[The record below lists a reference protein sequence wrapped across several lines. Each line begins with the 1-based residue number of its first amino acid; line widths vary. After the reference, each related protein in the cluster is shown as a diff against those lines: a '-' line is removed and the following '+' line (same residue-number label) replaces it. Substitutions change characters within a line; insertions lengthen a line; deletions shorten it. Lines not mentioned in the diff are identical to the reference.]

1 MLKVDERVGAS
12 QPTLNEW
19 ASRALGLPEVRV
31 QVRLRGNNLY
41 LLCEG
46 TPCPD
51 VSFAVRGFARA
62 LAATPLETLRQPDQP
77 RIYQIFLSGRE
88 FGHNRPDWTVRLDPH
103 QLDRYLDQDPPPAPA
118 EISTPAPALAI
129 PAPSSAP
136 ALHGPD
142 TSEPHQLQPPAAT
155 GTPEP
160 PRSGQG
166 KGRKRASRPQTP
178 EAQADAIARHL
189 SESLTPLGIAVR
201 CSIKE
206 FEPAPTAKPDS
217 AQSSLAHLAQP
228 APQSRKRLWVVCES
242 AYSPEPSL
250 LEEPI
255 VRRLRA
261 LLDTPVGE
269 FLKEFKSASIVGRV
283 SGEAKPE
290 WVVRVNL
297 TPAEELLR
305 AWARWGD
312 VQAIAALLNRALASQ
327 KVAVRAALQESTLHL
342 LCSAGDRSPSPSAGA
357 PDKHPV
363 VAAVLPVLQS
373 ISPQGIHATTIYG
386 VRASERHSDSQLF
399 ISAETLLAQE
409 ESPVWIHWLDLPAA
423 KDPAKAETALELA
436 KRGDIAALTFLLD
449 RVIHSNLNAKLAT
462 GGIQVQVLQKGDLLH
477 VIADASVCP
486 QQSRVGPPVARF
498 LRQLQLPGITGLRVY
513 GRRAG
518 AKLPL
523 WRYGADFVARPN
535 KVKAEPP
542 KELAAPVTGSGNL
555 LSEPG
560 ELVFRPDLKPEES
573 DAGESPTLPEKL
585 VEAVQ
590 LVLVRSQVFVPSN
603 PLARQVTPQGAWVA
617 LVWGTLGLLLTL
629 QTDWAIGALLR
640 SRFNQV
646 SPEAIAQKP
655 GNVNTDMP
663 APTVSVPLPQIE
675 LSKSKTDD
683 RSVFNASGFTE
694 QGESEV
700 TIAGNCPTTGGDIDP
715 ERCVPESSDYPSFNS
730 RQLDGQVAIYQKY
743 LEEVGKPDIMIVG
756 SSRALRGVDPL
767 TLQKTLNEQGY
778 RGLKIF
784 NFGINGATAQVVD
797 LLLREILLPDQ
808 LPKLVLW
815 ADGARALNSGRVDV
829 TYNGI
834 ALSEGYKKLAKGKRP
849 VVTPQGVKSSDSG
862 ESAESA
868 SAGKPVAETFWRS
881 SYQEIGEWLNEKLAG
896 FSATYPRR
904 DLLKALLQQ
913 QLAQTLTSKS
923 LSLAPSPDEP
933 ASPQKEAS
941 DAETPAGNQVAVSVD
956 SNGFLPLPVRFNPTT
971 YYKKHPRVSG
981 SFDAD
986 YESFQV
992 AGRQTAAFKT
1002 VLQFLSE
1009 RQIPLVFVNVPLT
1022 ADYLDAARQQYEQEF
1037 REHMV
1042 RLSMEQKFIFR
1053 DLSELWPAQNE
1064 FFSDP
1069 SHLNRYGGYEVSK
1082 RLGQDPIIPWPSADG
1097 GVERRE

>member
-12 QPTLNEW
+12 SQPTLNEW
-19 ASRALGLPEVRV
+19 ASSALGLPEVRV

-51 VSFAVRGFARA
+51 VSFAVPKFARA
-62 LAATPLETLRQPDQP
+62 LAANPLETLRTPDQP

-88 FGHNRPDWTVRLDPH
+88 FGHNRPDWTVRLDTH
-103 QLDRYLDQDPPPAPA
+103 QLDRYLERDKPTAPA
-118 EISTPAPALAI
+118 MPEPPTPAPALSA
-129 PAPSSAP
+129 ASSASDQP
-136 ALHGPD
+136 ALE
-142 TSEPHQLQPPAAT
+142 TSGTQLQPPAAT
-155 GTPEP
+155 GTLEP
-160 PRSGQG
+160 PRSGQV
-166 KGRKRASRPQTP
+166 KVGRRASRHQTP
-178 EAQADAIARHL
+178 EEQADAIARHL
-189 SESLTPLGIAVR
+189 SENLSPFGIAVR
-201 CSIKE
+201 CSVKE
-206 FEPAPTAKPDS
+206 FEPAPTGKPES
-217 AQSSLAHLAQP
+217 SQSSGALQATS
-228 APQSRKRLWVVCES
+228 APQSRKRLWVVCEG

-261 LLDTPVGE
+261 LLDTPLGE

-297 TPAEELLR
+297 TPPEAILR
-305 AWARWGD
+305 SWAGWGD
-312 VQAIAALLNRALASQ
+312 VQAIAALLNRALAPQ
-327 KVAVRAALQESTLHL
+327 KVAVKAALQESTLHL
-342 LCSAGDRSPSPSAGA
+342 LCSGKESSPTPRLSAPEKQLCLPA
-357 PDKHPV
+357 L
-363 VAAVLPVLQS
+363 LPVLQS
-373 ISPQGIHATTIYG
+373 IAPQGIHAATIYG
-386 VRASERHSDSQLF
+386 VKASENYSESQLF

-409 ESPVWIHWLDLPAA
+409 ESPVWIHWLDLPASSES
-423 KDPAKAETALELA
+423 AKAETALELA
-436 KRGDIAALTFLLD
+436 HRGDIAALTFLLD
-449 RVIHSNLNAKLAT
+449 RVINPNLNLKLAT
-462 GGIQVQVLQKGDLLH
+462 GGIMVQVLQKGDLLH

-486 QQSRVGPPVARF
+486 QQSLVGPPVARF

-518 AKLPL
+518 TKLPL

-542 KELAAPVTGSGNL
+542 KELAAPVTGGSYL

-560 ELVFRPDLKPEES
+560 ELVFRPTIKIEEG
-573 DAGESPTLPEKL
+573 DAGERKLEEKL

-590 LVLVRSQVFVPSN
+590 LVLVRSQMFVPNN
-603 PLARQVTPQGAWVA
+603 PLARQVTPQGAWVVA
-617 LVWGTLGLLLTL
+617 VWGALGLLLTL
-629 QTDWAIGALLR
+629 QADLVLEALLR
-640 SRFNQV
+640 SRFNQAD
-646 SPEAIAQKP
+646 PQAIAQKQE
-655 GNVNTDMP
+655 NVNYQLP

-675 LSKSKTDD
+675 LPKSKTDD
-683 RSVFNASGFTE
+683 RSVFNVSGFTQ
-694 QGESEV
+694 QGESEM
-700 TIAGNCPTTGGDIDP
+700 TIAGNCQIAGGEIDP
-715 ERCVPESSDYPSFNS
+715 RRCVPESSNYPSFNS
-730 RQLDGQVAIYQKY
+730 RQLDQQLAIYQKY
-743 LEEVGKPDIMIVG
+743 LEEVGRPDVMIVG
-756 SSRALRGVDPL
+756 SSRALRGVDPV
-767 TLQKTLNEQGY
+767 TLQKALNEQGY
-778 RGLKIF
+778 PGLKIF

-797 LLLREILLPDQ
+797 LLLREILQPEQ
-808 LPKLVLW
+808 LPKMILW

-834 ALSEGYKKLAKGKRP
+834 ALSQGYKRLASGKRP
-849 VVTPQGVKSSDSG
+849 VVTPGAAKSPQSG
-862 ESAESA
+862 ESAAAASA
-868 SAGKPVAETFWRS
+868 SKPVAETFWRS

-896 FSATYPRR
+896 LSRTYPRR
-904 DLLKALLQQ
+904 DQLKALLQQ

-923 LSLAPSPDEP
+923 LSMASSPELASQ
-933 ASPQKEAS
+933 QKEAT
-941 DAETPAGNQVAVSVD
+941 DAETAAGNQVVVSVD
-956 SNGFLPLPVRFNPTT
+956 SNGFLPLPVRFNPAI

-986 YESFQV
+986 YDSFQV

-1002 VLQFLSE
+1002 VLQFLSS

-1022 ADYLDAARQQYEQEF
+1022 EDYLDSARRRYEQEF

-1053 DLSELWPAQNE
+1053 DLSELWPTQNE

-1069 SHLNRYGGYEVSK
+1069 SHLNRYGAYEVSK

-1097 GVERRE
+1097 GVARRE

>member
-1 MLKVDERVGAS
+1 
-12 QPTLNEW
+12 
-19 ASRALGLPEVRV
+19 
-31 QVRLRGNNLY
+31 
-41 LLCEG
+41 
-46 TPCPD
+46 
-51 VSFAVRGFARA
+51 
-62 LAATPLETLRQPDQP
+62 
-77 RIYQIFLSGRE
+77 
-88 FGHNRPDWTVRLDPH
+88 
-103 QLDRYLDQDPPPAPA
+103 
-118 EISTPAPALAI
+118 
-129 PAPSSAP
+129 
-136 ALHGPD
+136 
-142 TSEPHQLQPPAAT
+142 
-155 GTPEP
+155 
-160 PRSGQG
+160 
-166 KGRKRASRPQTP
+166 
-178 EAQADAIARHL
+178 
-189 SESLTPLGIAVR
+189 VR
-201 CSIKE
+201 CSVKE
-206 FEPAPTAKPDS
+206 FEPAPTAFLESKQS
-217 AQSSLAHLAQP
+217 SGALQAQS
-228 APQSRKRLWVVCES
+228 APPSRKRLWVVCES

-297 TPAEELLR
+297 TPTEDLLR
-305 AWARWGD
+305 AWASWGD
-312 VQAIAALLNRALASQ
+312 VQAIAALLNRALAAQ
-327 KVAVRAALQESTLHL
+327 KVAVKAALQESTLHL
-342 LCSAGDRSPSPSAGA
+342 LCSRKESSPTPGLEA
-357 PDKHPV
+357 PDKHLC

-373 ISPQGIHATTIYG
+373 IAPQGIHAATIYG
-386 VRASERHSDSQLF
+386 VKASENYLESQLL

-409 ESPVWIHWLDLPAA
+409 ESPVWIHWLDLPAS
-423 KDPAKAETALELA
+423 KEPAKAETALELA
-436 KRGDIAALTFLLD
+436 YRGDIAALTFLLD
-449 RVIHSNLNAKLAT
+449 RVINSNLNLKLAT
-462 GGIQVQVLQKGDLLH
+462 GGIMVQVLQKGDLLH
-477 VIADASVCP
+477 VISDASVCP

-523 WRYGADFVARPN
+523 WRYGADFVARPS

-542 KELAAPVTGSGNL
+542 EELAAPVTGSGYL

-560 ELVFRPDLKPEES
+560 ELVFRPDLKPEEN
-573 DAGESPTLPEKL
+573 DAGEGKLQEKL

-617 LVWGTLGLLLTL
+617 VVWGTLGLLLTL
-629 QTDWAIGALLR
+629 QTDWVLGALLR
-640 SRFNQV
+640 SRFNQAD
-646 SPEAIAQKP
+646 PQALAQKP
-655 GNVNTDMP
+655 VNVNPQLP

-675 LSKSKTDD
+675 LPKSKTDD
-683 RSVFNASGFTE
+683 RSVFNASGFTQ

-700 TIAGNCPTTGGDIDP
+700 TIAGNCQTTGGDIDP

-730 RQLDGQVAIYQKY
+730 RQLDGQLAIYQKY
-743 LEEVGKPDIMIVG
+743 LEEVGRPDIMIVG

-767 TLQKTLNEQGY
+767 TLQKALNQEGY

-797 LLLREILLPDQ
+797 LLLREILQPDG

-834 ALSEGYKKLAKGKRP
+834 ALSEGYKRLASGKRP
-849 VVTPQGVKSSDSG
+849 VVTPKGAKSSESG
-862 ESAESA
+862 ESEAGA
-868 SAGKPVAETFWRS
+868 SAGLPVAETFWRS
-881 SYQEIGEWLNEKLAG
+881 SYQEIGTWLNERLAG

-904 DLLKALLQQ
+904 DQLKALLQQ
-913 QLAQTLTSKS
+913 QMAQTLTSKS
-923 LSLAPSPDEP
+923 LSIANSPDEP
-933 ASPQKEAS
+933 ASQQKEAA
-941 DAETPAGNQVAVSVD
+941 DAETPAGNQVVVSVD

-986 YESFQV
+986 YDSFQV

-1002 VLQFLSE
+1002 VLLFLSS

-1022 ADYLDAARQQYEQEF
+1022 EDYLDSARQRYEQEF

-1042 RLSMEQKFIFR
+1042 RLSMEQKFVFR

-1069 SHLNRYGGYEVSK
+1069 SHLNRFGAYEVSK

-1097 GVERRE
+1097 ETARRE

>member
-12 QPTLNEW
+12 SQPTLNEW
-19 ASRALGLPEVRV
+19 ASSALGLPEVRV

-62 LAATPLETLRQPDQP
+62 LAETPLETLRTPEQP

-88 FGHNRPDWTVRLDPH
+88 FGHNRPDWTVRLDPL
-103 QLDRYLDQDPPPAPA
+103 QLDRYLERDKP
-118 EISTPAPALAI
+118 
-129 PAPSSAP
+129 SAP
-136 ALHGPD
+136 ADISTLTPTPEIPVASSASPLPALDNPVTRSSG
-142 TSEPHQLQPPAAT
+142 TQLQPPAAT
-155 GTPEP
+155 GTQEP
-160 PRSGQG
+160 PRSGQV
-166 KGRKRASRPQTP
+166 KGRRLASRPQTP

-189 SESLTPLGIAVR
+189 SESLTPFGIAVR

-206 FEPAPTAKPDS
+206 FEPAPTAQPDS
-217 AQSSLAHLAQP
+217 

-269 FLKEFKSASIVGRV
+269 FLKDFKSASIVGRV

-305 AWARWGD
+305 SWARWGD
-312 VQAIAALLNRALASQ
+312 VQAMAALLNRALAAQ
-327 KVAVRAALQESTLHL
+327 KVVVRAALQESTLHL
-342 LCSAGDRSPSPSAGA
+342 LCSGKESSPSPGAAA
-357 PDKHPV
+357 PDKQLC

-373 ISPQGIHATTIYG
+373 IAPQGIHAATIYG
-386 VRASERHSDSQLF
+386 VKASENYSDSQLF

-423 KDPAKAETALELA
+423 KNPAKAETALELA
-436 KRGDIAALTFLLD
+436 KRGDLAALTFLLD
-449 RVIHSNLNAKLAT
+449 RVINSNLNAKLAT
-462 GGIQVQVLQKGDLLH
+462 GGIQVQVVQKGDLLH

-486 QQSRVGPPVARF
+486 QQNRVGPPVARF
-498 LRQLQLPGITGLRVY
+498 LRQLQLPGVTGLRVY

-523 WRYGADFVARPN
+523 WRYGADFVSRPN

-542 KELAAPVTGSGNL
+542 KELAAPVTGSGYL

-560 ELVFRPDLKPEES
+560 ELVFRPDLKPEPS
-573 DAGESPTLPEKL
+573 DAGELPTLQEKL
-585 VEAVQ
+585 VETVQ
-590 LVLVRSQVFVPSN
+590 LVLVRSQMFVPSN
-603 PLARQVTPQGAWVA
+603 PLARQVTPQGAWVVA
-617 LVWGTLGLLLTL
+617 VWGALGLLLTL
-629 QTDWAIGALLR
+629 QTDWVIGALLR
-640 SRFNQV
+640 SPFNQA
-646 SPEAIAQKP
+646 SPEAIAQKSE
-655 GNVNTDMP
+655 NVNTEMP
-663 APTVSVPLPQIE
+663 APIVSVPLPQIE
-675 LSKSKTDD
+675 LPKSKTDD
-683 RSVFNASGFTE
+683 RSVFNASGFTQ
-694 QGESEV
+694 QGDSEV
-700 TIAGNCPTTGGDIDP
+700 TIAGNCQTTGGDIDP
-715 ERCVPESSDYPSFNS
+715 ERCVPESSNYPSFNS
-730 RQLDGQVAIYQKY
+730 RQLDEQLAIYQKY

-767 TLQKTLNEQGY
+767 TLQKTLNQEGY

-797 LLLREILLPDQ
+797 LLLREILQPEQ
-808 LPKLVLW
+808 LPKMVLW
-815 ADGARALNSGRVDV
+815 ADGARALNSGRVDI

-834 ALSEGYKKLAKGKRP
+834 ALSQGYKKLASGKRP
-849 VVTPQGVKSSDSG
+849 VVTPGAVKSPQSG
-862 ESAESA
+862 ESQESA
-868 SAGKPVAETFWRS
+868 SAAKPVAETFWRS

-904 DLLKALLQQ
+904 NQLKALLQQ
-913 QLAQTLTSKS
+913 HLAQTLTSKS
-923 LSLAPSPDEP
+923 LSLASSPEP
-933 ASPQKEAS
+933 VSPQKQAA
-941 DAETPAGNQVAVSVD
+941 DGETPAGNQVSVSVD
-956 SNGFLPLPVRFNPTT
+956 SNGFLPLPVRFNPAT
-971 YYKKHPRVSG
+971 YYQKHPRVSG

-1002 VLQFLSE
+1002 VLQFLQS
-1009 RQIPLVFVNVPLT
+1009 RQIPVVFVNVPLT
-1022 ADYLDAARQQYEQEF
+1022 ADYLDSSRRQYEQEF

-1069 SHLNRYGGYEVSK
+1069 SHLNRYGAYEVSK

-1097 GVERRE
+1097 GVARRE

>member
-12 QPTLNEW
+12 SQPTLNEW
-19 ASRALGLPEVRV
+19 ASSALGLPEVRV

-62 LAATPLETLRQPDQP
+62 LAANPLETLRQPDQP

-103 QLDRYLDQDPPPAPA
+103 QLDRYLERDKPSAPA
-118 EISTPAPALAI
+118 DISTPTTALAM
-129 PAPSSAP
+129 PAASSASALP
-136 ALHGPD
+136 APD
-142 TSEPHQLQPPAAT
+142 TSATQLQPPAAT

-160 PRSGQG
+160 PRSGQV
-166 KGRKRASRPQTP
+166 KARKRASRPQTP

-189 SESLTPLGIAVR
+189 SESLTPFGIAVR
-201 CSIKE
+201 CSVKE

-217 AQSSLAHLAQP
+217 AQSSGAHRTP
-228 APQSRKRLWVVCES
+228 EAPQSRKRLWVVCES

-283 SGEAKPE
+283 SGETKPE

-305 AWARWGD
+305 SWARWGD

-342 LCSAGDRSPSPSAGA
+342 LCSARSGSPSPGAPA

-373 ISPQGIHATTIYG
+373 IAPQGIHAATIYG
-386 VRASERHSDSQLF
+386 VKASERYSDSQLF

-436 KRGDIAALTFLLD
+436 KRGEMAALTFLLD
-449 RVIHSNLNAKLAT
+449 RVINSNLNAKLAT

-498 LRQLQLPGITGLRVY
+498 LRQIQLPGITGLRIY

-523 WRYGADFVARPN
+523 WRYGADFVARP

-542 KELAAPVTGSGNL
+542 KELAAPVTGSGYF

-573 DAGESPTLPEKL
+573 DAGEQTLQEKL

-590 LVLVRSQVFVPSN
+590 LVLVRSQMFVPKN
-603 PLARQVTPQGAWVA
+603 YIARQVTPQGAWVVA
-617 LVWGTLGLLLTL
+617 VWGTLGLLLTL
-629 QTDWAIGALLR
+629 QTDWVFGALLR

-646 SPEAIAQKP
+646 SPEAVAQKS
-655 GNVNTDMP
+655 GNVNPKLP

-675 LSKSKTDD
+675 LPKSRTDD
-683 RSVFNASGFTE
+683 RSVFNASGFTQ

-700 TIAGNCPTTGGDIDP
+700 TIAGNCQTTGGDIDP
-715 ERCVPESSDYPSFNS
+715 ERCVPESSDHPSFNS
-730 RQLDGQVAIYQKY
+730 RQLDGQLAIYQKY
-743 LEEVGKPDIMIVG
+743 LEEVGRPDIMIVG

-767 TLQKTLNEQGY
+767 TLEKALNQEGY

-797 LLLREILLPDQ
+797 LLLREILQPEQ

-834 ALSEGYKKLAKGKRP
+834 ALSEGYKKLASGKRP
-849 VVTPQGVKSSDSG
+849 VVTPKGAKSSESG
-862 ESAESA
+862 ESEDSA
-868 SAGKPVAETFWRS
+868 SAGLPVAETFWRS
-881 SYQEIGEWLNEKLAG
+881 SYQEIGEWLNERLAG

-904 DLLKALLQQ
+904 DQLKALLQQ
-913 QLAQTLTSKS
+913 QMAQTLTSKS
-923 LSLAPSPDEP
+923 LSIANSPDEP
-933 ASPQKEAS
+933 ASQQKEAA
-941 DAETPAGNQVAVSVD
+941 DAATPAGNQIVVSVD

-986 YESFQV
+986 YDSFQV

-1002 VLQFLSE
+1002 VLQFLSS

-1022 ADYLDAARQQYEQEF
+1022 QDYLDSARLRYEQEF
-1037 REHMV
+1037 RDHMV
-1042 RLSMEQKFIFR
+1042 RLSIEQKFIFR

-1069 SHLNRYGGYEVSK
+1069 SHLNRYGAYEVSK

-1097 GVERRE
+1097 ETARRE